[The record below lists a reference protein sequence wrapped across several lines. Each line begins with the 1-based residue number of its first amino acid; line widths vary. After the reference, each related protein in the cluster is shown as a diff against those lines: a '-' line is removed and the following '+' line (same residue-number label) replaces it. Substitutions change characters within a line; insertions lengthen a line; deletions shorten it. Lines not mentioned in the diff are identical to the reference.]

1 MPRDIGAGSPFNIA
15 SIQLHV
21 ALSKAPTASELTDGM
36 MPTGAD
42 FATTGVSLDDL
53 VEAWDAPFNSDDA
66 AKGGCPAIPVA
77 Y

>member
-1 MPRDIGAGSPFNIA
+1 
-15 SIQLHV
+15 
-21 ALSKAPTASELTDGM
+21 M

-77 Y
+77 